1 LNPIYG
7 RLIELNSSR
16 KQGSCNDKKISKKN
30 EKPPKN
36 KLKPNEKE
44 ENIHSKPLVSKY
56 KTPEK
61 VELSVI
67 SDNTQMK
74 TKKGDSNEPV
84 QFKVS
89 LQKNK
94 DSKFRPDLVSP
105 TARSNVFTGM
115 SPMKPK
121 LRSSMIEL
129 IKKSSDISSKKLPRV
144 EYGIEHL
151 VKLPWPNDS
160 NEDAAWVSGHHL
172 CLINTTDASHFPSLC
187 FLCGSAGKGKV
198 FMFLECFCIVL
209 FIIVVCEKY
218 YLTLSLS

>member
-1 LNPIYG
+1 MLA
-7 RLIELNSSR
+7 
-16 KQGSCNDKKISKKN
+16 GSCDDKKVSKIK
-30 EKPPKN
+30 EDPLKS
-36 KLKPNEKE
+36 KLKLNGKEKQ
-44 ENIHSKPLVSKY
+44 NISNRQLIQKY

-67 SDNTQMK
+67 SDLTQIK
-74 TKKGDSNEPV
+74 TKKGDSSEPL
-84 QFKVS
+84 QFKVN

-94 DSKFRPDLVSP
+94 DNEFHPDLVSP
-105 TARSNVFTGM
+105 TGRSNVFTGM

-129 IKKSSDISSKKLPRV
+129 IKKSGSGNISSKSLPRV
-144 EYGIEHL
+144 EYGAEHL

-172 CLINTTDASHFPSLC
+172 CLINTTDATLFPSLC

-198 FMFLECFCIVL
+198 FLLLINYY
-209 FIIVVCEKY
+209 FIIYSFVMCHNY
-218 YLTLSLS
+218 FFI

>member
-1 LNPIYG
+1 MLV
-7 RLIELNSSR
+7 
-16 KQGSCNDKKISKKN
+16 GSCDDKKVSKNK
-30 EKPPKN
+30 EEAPKN
-36 KLKPNEKE
+36 KLHGKEKE
-44 ENIHSKPLVSKY
+44 KENIHNKQLIKKY

-67 SDNTQMK
+67 SDLTQIK
-74 TKKGDSNEPV
+74 TKKGDSTEPL
-84 QFKVS
+84 QFKVN

-94 DSKFRPDLVSP
+94 DDKFRPDIVSP
-105 TARSNVFTGM
+105 TGRSNVFTGM

-129 IKKSSDISSKKLPRV
+129 IKKSGDISSKSLPRV
-144 EYGIEHL
+144 EYGAEHL

-172 CLINTTDASHFPSLC
+172 CLINTTDASFFPSLC

-198 FMFLECFCIVL
+198 FVYI
-209 FIIVVCEKY
+209 
-218 YLTLSLS
+218 